1 MDNLPA
7 RVGLPYL
14 LGVSLEASAS
24 LVGILINVNNFH
36 VIILV
41 GYFEKAIIAL
51 GPFIPEF
58 PDFIYNYFPGN
69 FPIVGVLVIAIGGK
83 VIGKRSGGSLFACP

>member
-1 MDNLPA
+1 MDNLPD

-14 LGVSLEASAS
+14 FGVSLEAAAS
-24 LVGILINVNNFH
+24 LSGILINVNNFH

-41 GYFEKAIIAL
+41 GHFEEAIIAL

-58 PDFIYNYFPGN
+58 PDVIYDYFLGN

-83 VIGKRSGGSLFACP
+83 VIGKSGGSSLFACP